1 MLENRIL
8 ALARLRPLRDP
19 MAASC
24 ADLALTPPQIHALL
38 WLGEDGPLTMGE
50 LARRVAVTEKTV
62 TGIVDRL
69 ERDGHLARARDAD
82 DRRVVRA
89 RLTKNGVAV
98 YRRIHGE
105 IRLSV
110 ARLLGLLEA
119 SDRRA
124 LLRIVDRIVER
135 LGVSDAGRKGRRGA
149 VRNMEARA

>member
-1 MLENRIL
+1 
-8 ALARLRPLRDP
+8 

-69 ERDGHLARARDAD
+69 ERDGHLARERDRA
-82 DRRVVRA
+82 DRRVIRT
-89 RLTKNGVAV
+89 RLTSSGEKA
-98 YRRIHGE
+98 YQRIHGE

-124 LLRIVDRIVER
+124 LLRIVNRIVER
-135 LGVSDAGRKGRRGA
+135 LGVSDAGRKGRRSPA
-149 VRNMEARA
+149 PRMEERQ